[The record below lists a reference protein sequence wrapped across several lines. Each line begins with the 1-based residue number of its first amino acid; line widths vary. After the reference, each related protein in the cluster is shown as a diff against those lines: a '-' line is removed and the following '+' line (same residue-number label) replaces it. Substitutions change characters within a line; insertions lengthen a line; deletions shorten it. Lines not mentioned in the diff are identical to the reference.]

1 MQLARLALRRLA
13 AGLALTLV
21 FCSAAAA
28 QGEAGGVLLA
38 RPQADPELADLA
50 AGYALW
56 LSEKLS
62 RAELAVMA
70 AGPAEDSGAGGQPA
84 IAALE
89 EQARASGA
97 TVLVVPELRLE
108 AGVFEV
114 RLPVYAVATSS
125 LLGAPHA
132 SAPLA
137 TLGTACEDTAARL
150 LTQLG
155 VATTALPPATP
166 PGLDELASSGR
177 ALRWLEA
184 GDYARAWREVEGKL
198 SPTAMRLREDIAAR
212 AQKDVTPLIERARVL
227 AVTGDGL
234 GAWTLLAPEL
244 ARASQS
250 APADPRA
257 LLAAAQAQL
266 ARNDGRAA
274 QPWLEQALA
283 VRPDDPEAHLEL
295 GHAKMLQGDAEGAR
309 AALARS
315 AELDPTSPAPLL
327 LLAEIDAGD
336 PRRQAEHL
344 LAAGRREAGRLN
356 AQRAEHYFERAI
368 DLDPEAEKPTLRAIG
383 ALNLRVGRPTEALAA
398 FDAAREAGDQ
408 DAEVFAGMGVAQR
421 RLGRASAEAS
431 LRRALTLQP
440 DHGDALRELA
450 ELYTDKGR
458 SKEAVPL
465 LERALAQAPERDAP
479 RRALAA
485 ALRASGDAAGAL
497 RVLADPGAGARSAAS
512 FGVAAQIHREQ
523 GNLPAAH
530 DELQRALALEPH
542 DATLRSDLAAVLEA
556 QGDAGGARQARQL
569 ALVLDD
575 GSSHDAGV
583 ETRIASAEADLGF
596 DALVEGFAV
605 QVPEPRKHKVALL
618 GLREPASW
626 ERRLRDWVEPRLPD
640 VSDLAASLERDLG
653 ERFQLVD
660 GRSADSP
667 ALRSALDQLYAF
679 ESEASVSSSA
689 IANVV
694 TAVGTDAIFVARLV
708 RRPAPVA
715 NPSEVSA
722 SCADPKRF
730 EIEVRM
736 LSGSFTE
743 APAILVDMECLAGG
757 LEKHGVWNARAAI
770 VYLVLGMLLIYPVL
784 RGWGTIVVQIK
795 LPPQTK
801 GFLRIRI
808 SAKPEKVQD
817 AEQEKQRRAAAEGRL
832 ARSLSSFSRYV
843 KHMAG
848 RETVFRWIPARKRGY
863 VVTVRGPLQDAMS
876 GETIGHFLEEQRVQ
890 VVRGRTAKL
899 EYDFCPDEC
908 AVEIVVSKDGQ
919 RASGA
924 RVAVRGDLKSLRYAR
939 EGTAFEYLRPGRH
952 TILIGYEDRACER
965 AVELDGVK
973 KAVRLTVDLGEG
985 CDLAFQ
991 GCPAAVDPYLLG
1003 DFSAAAS
1010 LLEAAG
1016 DTATAALLR
1025 AGLHRERGDH
1035 QAAASEFEAAGRLEE
1050 AAEMHASGSDF
1061 RESAELF
1068 ERAGNHARAAETYR
1082 AGGDPLAAARCYEA
1096 IYDYNAAL
1104 ECYDE
1109 AGEVGRVIDLLEK
1122 TGAYLDAGR
1131 RAHQIGD
1138 ADSAMRN
1145 LQQIERRD
1153 PAYGEACLLM
1163 SELLA
1168 ARGDADLAATK
1179 LAEAIEEAG
1188 GQDAPSE
1195 LHERYALLL
1204 EQAGQREQALEAYQ
1218 LLRRRDPAR
1227 GDVTERIATLR
1238 RDLETTPVI
1247 VPGGTTRPPA
1257 GSGESRYEILAELG
1271 RGGMG
1276 VVYQARDKR
1285 LGRVVALKRLPENLR
1300 SNPAAVELFLR
1311 EAQAAAM
1318 LNHRNIVT
1326 LFDAGEEDGIY
1337 FISMELLEG
1346 MPLNAIAE
1354 KRGRLSALDTARL
1367 GIQIANG
1374 LQYAHERRIVHRDIK
1389 TANLFFTRDRVVKIM
1404 DFGLAK
1410 TIEEV
1415 RRSSTMIGGTPYYM
1429 APEQAAGEAVD
1440 HRTDLYAF
1448 GVTMFRLVT
1457 GSMPFTEGDL
1467 AYHHRHT
1474 PAPDARELDAG
1485 IPEAMAL
1492 LLAKLLAKQP
1502 EQRCQSAAEVAAELQ
1517 ALLPPR

>member
-1 MQLARLALRRLA
+1 
-13 AGLALTLV
+13 
-21 FCSAAAA
+21 
-28 QGEAGGVLLA
+28 
-38 RPQADPELADLA
+38 
-50 AGYALW
+50 
-56 LSEKLS
+56 
-62 RAELAVMA
+62 
-70 AGPAEDSGAGGQPA
+70 
-84 IAALE
+84 
-89 EQARASGA
+89 
-97 TVLVVPELRLE
+97 
-108 AGVFEV
+108 
-114 RLPVYAVATSS
+114 
-125 LLGAPHA
+125 
-132 SAPLA
+132 
-137 TLGTACEDTAARL
+137 
-150 LTQLG
+150 
-155 VATTALPPATP
+155 
-166 PGLDELASSGR
+166 
-177 ALRWLEA
+177 
-184 GDYARAWREVEGKL
+184 
-198 SPTAMRLREDIAAR
+198 
-212 AQKDVTPLIERARVL
+212 
-227 AVTGDGL
+227 
-234 GAWTLLAPEL
+234 
-244 ARASQS
+244 
-250 APADPRA
+250 
-257 LLAAAQAQL
+257 
-266 ARNDGRAA
+266 
-274 QPWLEQALA
+274 
-283 VRPDDPEAHLEL
+283 
-295 GHAKMLQGDAEGAR
+295 
-309 AALARS
+309 
-315 AELDPTSPAPLL
+315 
-327 LLAEIDAGD
+327 
-336 PRRQAEHL
+336 
-344 LAAGRREAGRLN
+344 
-356 AQRAEHYFERAI
+356 
-368 DLDPEAEKPTLRAIG
+368 
-383 ALNLRVGRPTEALAA
+383 
-398 FDAAREAGDQ
+398 
-408 DAEVFAGMGVAQR
+408 MGVAQR

-440 DHGDALRELA
+440 DQPEALRELG
-450 ELYTDKGR
+450 EIYTEKGR

-465 LERALAQAPERDAP
+465 LERALALAPQRGEP
-479 RRALAA
+479 RRALAV
-485 ALRASGDAAGAL
+485 ALRASGDAGRAL
-497 RVLADPGAGARSAAS
+497 RVLAEGAGAPPSAAS
-512 FGVAAQIHREQ
+512 FEVAAQIHREQ
-523 GNLPAAH
+523 GNLPAAR
-530 DELQRALALEPH
+530 EEIQKALALEPH
-542 DATLRSDLAAVLEA
+542 DAQLRSDLAAVLEA

-569 ALVLDD
+569 ALMLDD
-575 GSSHDAGV
+575 GSSRNARVTNQPAGPD
-583 ETRIASAEADLGF
+583 SDLGF
-596 DALVEGFAV
+596 DALVESFAV
-605 QVPEPRKHKVALL
+605 QIPEPRKHRVALL
-618 GLREPASW
+618 GLRQPASW
-626 ERRLRDWVEPRLPD
+626 ERLLRDWVEPRLPD
-640 VSDLAASLERDLG
+640 LSGLEASLKRDLG
-653 ERFQLVD
+653 ERFQLVE
-660 GRSADSP
+660 GQPVDSP
-667 ALRSALDQLYAF
+667 ALRSALDHLYEF
-679 ESEASVSSSA
+679 ESESSVSASA

-694 TAVGTDAIFVARLV
+694 TAVGTDAVFVARLI
-708 RRPAPVA
+708 RNPGPVA

-730 EIEVRM
+730 EVEVRM
-736 LSGSFTE
+736 LSGAFTE
-743 APAILVDMECLAGG
+743 APPILVDIECLAGG
-757 LEKHGVWNARAAI
+757 LEHHAVWNWRAGI
-770 VYLVLGMLLIYPVL
+770 VYLALGVLLIYPLL

-795 LPPQTK
+795 LPAQTK

-808 SAKPEKVQD
+808 SSKPEKVQD

-832 ARSLSSFSRYV
+832 ARSLGSFSRYV
-843 KHMAG
+843 KYLAG
-848 RETVFRWIPARKRGY
+848 RETTFRWIPARKRGY
-863 VVTVRGPLQDAMS
+863 VVTVRGPLQDALS
-876 GETIGHFLEEQRVQ
+876 GATIGHFLEEQRVQ

-908 AVEIVVSKDGQ
+908 AVEVVVSQDGQ
-919 RASGA
+919 IATGA

-939 EGTAFEYLRPGRH
+939 EGTAFQYLRPGRH
-952 TILIGYEDRACER
+952 TILIGYQDRACER
-965 AVELDGVK
+965 LVELDGAK
-973 KAVRLTVDLGEG
+973 KAIRLAVDLGEG

-1003 DFSAAAS
+1003 DFAAAAS

-1096 IYDYNAAL
+1096 IYDYDTAI

-1109 AGEVGRVIDLLEK
+1109 AGEVARVIELLEK

-1138 ADSAMRN
+1138 ADSALRN
-1145 LQQIERRD
+1145 LQHIERRD

-1168 ARGDADLAATK
+1168 ARGDADLAAGK
-1179 LAEAIEEAG
+1179 LGEAIQEAG
-1188 GQDAPSE
+1188 GEDAPTE
-1195 LHERYALLL
+1195 LHERYARLL
-1204 EQAGQREQALEAYQ
+1204 EQAGQRQQALEAYQ
-1218 LLRRRDPAR
+1218 VLRRRDPAR
-1227 GDVTERIATLR
+1227 GDVTQRIATLR

-1247 VPGGTTRPPA
+1247 GASGAATRPPGGA
-1257 GSGESRYEILAELG
+1257 SGESRYEILAELG

-1300 SNPAAVELFLR
+1300 SNPTAVELFLR

-1367 GIQIANG
+1367 GIQIASG

-1457 GSMPFTEGDL
+1457 GSLPFVEGDL

-1474 PAPDARELDAG
+1474 PAPDARELDSS

-1492 LLAKLLAKQP
+1492 LLAKLLAKHP
-1502 EQRCQSAAEVAAELQ
+1502 DERCQSAAEVAGELQ
-1517 ALLPPR
+1517 TLLPAR